1 MKNVLRLATV
11 ASLVSASV
19 LGGIAM
25 RSADAATITW
35 GSATTISGT
44 TDVNTEG
51 TLFAASSFGS
61 NSVTVN
67 GVTFDAWSP
76 VPSGTAGVTSGNFT
90 LLQPDTGFA
99 ILNAFGSSAPP
110 FSGLPTEYQNLLS
123 DSIYSF
129 GPGSSTVT
137 VSGLT
142 NGQEYSIQFWAND
155 SRPAIGATQTVD
167 GITLDV
173 NTTNADGGVGQWIRG
188 TFTADASFQN
198 FNVSTVAPAG
208 YYSAIQVRAVPEPSS
223 LAGLGVVGAGLAA
236 VIRRRLRAAKSA
248 S

>member
-19 LGGIAM
+19 LGGLAL

-110 FSGLPTEYQNLLS
+110 VSGLPTEYQNLLS

-155 SRPAIGATQTVD
+155 SRAAISATQTVD
-167 GITLDV
+167 GNTLDV
-173 NTTNADGGVGQWIRG
+173 NTTNADGGVGQWISG
-188 TFTADASFQN
+188 TFTADGTSQN
-198 FNVSTVAPAG
+198 FNVSSG
-208 YYSAIQVRAVPEPSS
+208 SNNYYSAIQVRAVPEPSS
-223 LAGLGVVGAGLAA
+223 LAGLGVIGIGLAA

-248 S
+248 I

>member
-19 LGGIAM
+19 LGGLAL

-155 SRPAIGATQTVD
+155 SRAAISATQTVD
-167 GITLDV
+167 GNTLDV
-173 NTTNADGGVGQWIRG
+173 NTTNADGGVGQWISG
-188 TFTADASFQN
+188 TFTADGTSQN
-198 FNVSTVAPAG
+198 FNVSSG
-208 YYSAIQVRAVPEPSS
+208 SNNYYSAIQVRAVPEPSS
-223 LAGLGVVGAGLAA
+223 LAGLGVIGIGLAA

>member
-155 SRPAIGATQTVD
+155 SRAAISATQTVD
-167 GITLDV
+167 GNTLDV
-173 NTTNADGGVGQWIRG
+173 NTTNADGGVGQWISG
-188 TFTADASFQN
+188 TFTADGTSQN
-198 FNVSTVAPAG
+198 FNVSSG
-208 YYSAIQVRAVPEPSS
+208 SNNYYSAIQVRAVPEPSS
-223 LAGLGVVGAGLAA
+223 LAGLGVVGIGLAA
-236 VIRRRLRAAKSA
+236 VIRRRLRAAKSVN
-248 S
+248 

>member
-155 SRPAIGATQTVD
+155 SRAAISATQTVD
-167 GITLDV
+167 GNTLDV
-173 NTTNADGGVGQWIRG
+173 NTTNADGGVGQWISG
-188 TFTADASFQN
+188 TFTADGTSQN
-198 FNVSTVAPAG
+198 FNVSSG
-208 YYSAIQVRAVPEPSS
+208 SNNYYSAIQVRAVPEPSS
-223 LAGLGVVGAGLAA
+223 LAGLGVIGIGLAA